1 MCCTDLLELMYCTCN
16 LLHAGAAGGKSATS
30 SSPAGGAGAESKP
43 GAVVVYLA
51 SALVAFVSV
60 LA

>member
-1 MCCTDLLELMYCTCN
+1 MYCTCN

-30 SSPAGGAGAESKP
+30 SSPAGGAGAGSKP

-51 SALVAFVSV
+51 SALGALVSV
-60 LA
+60 VVLA